1 MSKPETLVARI
12 SEARWSIG
20 DGSKIKVMT
29 DTDPWLRR
37 QGSGWVSAPQSQG
50 VYNLSVDNLM
60 IEGLK
65 QWDFNKI
72 TNLFLH
78 DVAEEILAVL
88 LIREVQEDRLVW
100 QED

>member
-50 VYNLSVDNLM
+50 LHAVITARLNAYNNVKDVIFDICSKETKEVKLNFHN
-60 IEGLK
+60 IEI
-65 QWDFNKI
+65 QN
-72 TNLFLH
+72 
-78 DVAEEILAVL
+78 
-88 LIREVQEDRLVW
+88 
-100 QED
+100 